1 MLNIETKR
9 GLKMKKNGFTLAEVL
24 ITLGIIG
31 TIAAITLPMV
41 TNDAQ
46 RKANASRLAASV
58 TTVESGLISMLVEE
72 YADDLRTV
80 PLFGWLSTPAINNQG
95 DANAVRAEVS
105 RYFKTTNIQ
114 FDSLGEVGLAIQD
127 IDGDDLDLNDLL
139 DTNDND
145 RMTIALRNG
154 AFVTFPRP
162 NAVIKDE
169 DTILQNG
176 GSTNIRIGS
185 LLINV
190 NGAEPPNRLGRD
202 VFVFKIGGDG
212 NLYPYGGLT
221 ASLLNDGVNAISRN
235 NVFNNANAGDD
246 FICRDNNQGSGAG
259 CTARLIENNYR
270 FDY

>member
-9 GLKMKKNGFTLAEVL
+9 GLEMKKNGFTLAEVL

-46 RKANASRLAASV
+46 RRANASRLAASV

-72 YADDLRTV
+72 YADNLGTV
-80 PLFGWLSTPAINNQG
+80 PLFEWLNEQALQPA
-95 DANAVRAEVS
+95 DENAIRTEVS

-145 RMTIALRNG
+145 RTTIALRNG

-162 NAVIKDE
+162 NTVIKNE

-176 GSTNIRIGS
+176 GSTNIRISS

-221 ASLLNDGVNAISRN
+221 ASLLNDGVNVISRD
-235 NVFNNANAGDD
+235 NVFNNAGAGDD